1 MDRIDD
7 ETLMAYA
14 DGELSPARAAEVEA
28 VLRADE
34 EARNAVA
41 RYRESA
47 AVARGAFAYAMNQPV
62 PERLL
67 RAARGGAARADRWA
81 WLRRLPMPAM
91 PATPGLALAASFMLL
106 LGVGVGYLAHEFGAE
121 DAGNGGGLTVADIGG
136 ARLSGILERTASGTA
151 ASWTTAGGERTV
163 TVAIRSTFRDKR
175 GAYCREYRLRT
186 VENAQEKALRGIA
199 CRTGKA
205 RWETRVAVAAA
216 PPAATKPG
224 DKDFRPAASENAAV
238 NLIDDALEDMIK
250 GRPLSA
256 AREAAL
262 MGNGWR

>member
-1 MDRIDD
+1 MDRIDG

-14 DGELSPARAAEVEA
+14 DGELLPAKAAEVEA
-28 VLRADE
+28 FLRADE
-34 EARNAVA
+34 NARNEVA

-47 AVARGAFAYAMNQPV
+47 AMARGALAYATNQPI

-67 RAARGGAARADRWA
+67 RAARGGATRSDRWA
-81 WLRRLPMPAM
+81 WLRRLPMPATLS
-91 PATPGLALAASFMLL
+91 TPGLALAASCMLL
-106 LGVGVGYLAHEFGAE
+106 LGVGVGYLAGGLGAG
-121 DAGNGGGLTVADIGG
+121 DVGGGLTVAETGG
-136 ARLSGILERTASGTA
+136 ARLSKALERTARGKTV
-151 ASWTTAGGERTV
+151 SWTMAGGSVTV
-163 TVAIRSTFRDKR
+163 AVAIRSTFRDKH

-186 VENAQEKALRGIA
+186 VEKMRERALRGIA
-199 CRTGKA
+199 CRTGEA

-216 PPAATKPG
+216 PAVAEKPG
-224 DKDFRPAASENAAV
+224 DKDYRPAAGGDESL
-238 NLIDDALEDMIK
+238 NLIAGALDGMIA